1 MEELYGHGSDFQSI
15 EIQPSIDF
23 RPMTSD
29 RPDRESHQFKF
40 RKDHEME
47 SRDVFLDEVVI
58 DERLNLRDHL
68 DQEAIER
75 YEEVLKRLPPLTLYN
90 IDDQLTLVD
99 GFHRFTAAT
108 NKGLDKLPAE
118 IHQGSYMDA
127 LDFAAGANL
136 WHGVPPTRAERRRM
150 VEIKLK
156 MHHEMSDRA
165 LSEQLSVSRELIAKV
180 RKILIDA
187 QEIPSATTRM
197 GADGKLYP
205 TGLAKDERNERKP
218 GMNDNAGEDVA
229 SIDETGGTKGARK
242 VTPWDDANDPM
253 PTGPPSIGEF
263 ATASDAALGASG
275 RAPEFLREMPTGSTA
290 GRNPVEDTLD
300 AITRTMEDLMSW
312 LTADEFADGYKTA
325 SRSARD
331 RFQQAVLLLSKTAER
346 LHTRS

>member
-1 MEELYGHGSDFQSI
+1 
-15 EIQPSIDF
+15 
-23 RPMTSD
+23 
-29 RPDRESHQFKF
+29 
-40 RKDHEME
+40 ME
-47 SRDVFLDEVVI
+47 SRDVFLDDVVI

-75 YEEVLKRLPPLTLYN
+75 YEEVLHRLPPLTLFR

-99 GFHRFTAAT
+99 GFHRFTAAH
-108 NKGLDKLPAE
+108 NKGLEKLKAE
-118 IHQGSYMDA
+118 VHDGTYMEA

-156 MHHEMSDRA
+156 MHHELSDRA
-165 LSEQLSVSRELIAKV
+165 LSDQLSVSREFIAKV

-205 TGLAKDERNERKP
+205 IGLSKDERNERAP
-218 GMNDNAGEDVA
+218 GMGDSAGEDVA
-229 SIDETGGTKGARK
+229 SIDEVGNGTGGVRR

-253 PTGPPSIGEF
+253 PESPEAAFASARDSNLGSSGKTPDFLAPVPGGGNGSI
-263 ATASDAALGASG
+263 
-275 RAPEFLREMPTGSTA
+275 
-290 GRNPVEDTLD
+290 GRNPVEETLD
-300 AITRTMEDLMSW
+300 AVTRTIEDLMNW
-312 LTADEFADGYKTA
+312 LTDDDFTAGYKTA
-325 SRSARD
+325 AKSGRD

-346 LHTRS
+346 LHVK

>member
-1 MEELYGHGSDFQSI
+1 
-15 EIQPSIDF
+15 
-23 RPMTSD
+23 
-29 RPDRESHQFKF
+29 
-40 RKDHEME
+40 ME

-68 DQEAIER
+68 DLEAIER

-118 IHQGSYMDA
+118 IHQGTYMEA

-156 MHHEMSDRA
+156 LHHDQSDRA
-165 LSEQLSVSRELIAKV
+165 LAEQLSVSRELIAKV
-180 RKILIDA
+180 RKSLIEA

-205 TGLAKDERNERKP
+205 TGLAKDERYERKP
-218 GMNDNAGEDVA
+218 GTNEAAGEDVA
-229 SIDETGGTKGARK
+229 SIDDTGGSKGARK
-242 VTPWDDANDPM
+242 ITPWDDANDPM
-253 PTGPPSIGEF
+253 PKAPAELGEF
-263 ATASDAALGASG
+263 ATASDAALGAAG
-275 RAPEFLREMPTGSTA
+275 RAPEFLREIPAPNAAT

-300 AITRTMEDLMSW
+300 AITRTVEDLMGW
-312 LTADEFADGYKTA
+312 LADQEFADGYKTA

-346 LHTRS
+346 LHTRG

>member
-1 MEELYGHGSDFQSI
+1 MEC
-15 EIQPSIDF
+15 
-23 RPMTSD
+23 
-29 RPDRESHQFKF
+29 
-40 RKDHEME
+40 
-47 SRDVFLDEVVI
+47 RDVFLDEVVI

-75 YEEVLKRLPPLTLYN
+75 YEEVLRRLPPITLFN
-90 IDDQLTLVD
+90 IDEQLTLVD

-118 IHQGSYMDA
+118 IHEGGYTEA

-136 WHGVPPTRAERRRM
+136 WHGVPPSRAERRRM

-156 MHHEMSDRA
+156 LHHDMSDRA
-165 LSEQLSVSRELIAKV
+165 LSEQLSVSRELVAKV
-180 RKILIDA
+180 RKALIDA

-205 TGLAKDERNERKP
+205 TGLAKDERYERKP
-218 GMNDNAGEDVA
+218 GMNDSAGEDVA
-229 SIDETGGTKGARK
+229 SIDDTGGAKGARK
-242 VTPWDDANDPM
+242 ITPWDDANDPM
-253 PTGPPSIGEF
+253 PKAPPQVGEF

-275 RAPEFLREMPTGSTA
+275 RAPEFLREIPAPGSG

-300 AITRTMEDLMSW
+300 AITRTVEDLMGW
-312 LTADEFADGYKTA
+312 LSDEEFADGYKSA

-331 RFQQAVLLLSKTAER
+331 RFQQAVLLLAKTAER
-346 LHTRS
+346 LHVRG